1 MKDLSLHILD
11 LVQNSLR
18 AGARLVEINIVEQ
31 EEKDLLQV
39 EIKDN
44 GKGIP
49 SAALKKVLDP
59 FYTTRTTRRV
69 GLGLSLFQAAA
80 CRTGGHLIV
89 EPLSAGGTRVSAA
102 FGLRHWD
109 RPPLGDMA
117 ETLLMLIVG
126 NPEVDFIYQHRRNG
140 KEYRF
145 DTREIKKVLE
155 EVDVTNPVV
164 LNYLRREL
172 KKELADFLEHE
183 L

>member
-18 AGARLVEINIVEQ
+18 AGARLVEISIVEQ
-31 EEKDLLQV
+31 AEKDLLQV

-49 SAALKKVLDP
+49 AADRQKVLDP

-69 GLGLSLFQAAA
+69 GLGLPLFQAAA
-80 CRTGGHLIV
+80 CRTGGHLVV
-89 EPLSAGGTRVSAA
+89 EPVSGGGTRISAV

-117 ETLLMLIVG
+117 ETLLTLIAG
-126 NPEVDFIYQHRRNG
+126 NPEVDFIYHHRRNG
-140 KEYRF
+140 KEYRL
-145 DTREIKKVLE
+145 DTREIKRVLE
-155 EVDVTNPVV
+155 EVDITNPVV
-164 LNYLRREL
+164 LNYLRREV
-172 KKELADFLEHE
+172 KKELAEFLEHE